1 MLAFATAFAAA
12 LLLGLG
18 ARDQMLVAGLSLR
31 LGKRLSLVIIALMAS
46 ALTSVLAIWAGET
59 LASPAS
65 PLLAGLALIFAGL
78 EMILRRPGPVPVEP
92 TPILVITCVSVV
104 PVRITTDLV
113 TFVLLFR
120 NIYAIRIR
128 SPAAPAAQSIDAIL
142 NVYNPVAASFCSPG
156 EVLLSWRA
164 PEEFT
169 RSALTFRYTSELA
182 VVTYTSTVT
191 PPVFQSALFG
201 LPASLNA

>member
-92 TPILVITCVSVV
+92 TRSLGAMGLAFALVQIF
-104 PVRITTDLV
+104 D
-113 TFVLLFR
+113 
-120 NIYAIRIR
+120 
-128 SPAAPAAQSIDAIL
+128 AA
-142 NVYNPVAASFCSPG
+142 
-156 EVLLSWRA
+156 R
-164 PEEFT
+164 
-169 RSALTFRYTSELA
+169 
-182 VVTYTSTVT
+182 TV
-191 PPVFQSALFG
+191 LFG
-201 LPASLNA
+201 LVLVDELPGAAMLGVVAGALASVGLGWSSGSRLLSFPLLRLRRIAGLLFTAAGTLALILR